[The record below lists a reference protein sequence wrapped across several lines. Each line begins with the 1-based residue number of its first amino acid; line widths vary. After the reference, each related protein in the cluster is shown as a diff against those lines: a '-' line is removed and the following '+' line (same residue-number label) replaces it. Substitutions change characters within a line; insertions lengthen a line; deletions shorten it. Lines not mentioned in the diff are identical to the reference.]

1 MKCLPQSAVQ
11 QQHHVL
17 DLIQPYCIQGLIF
30 WNQRLSAANVTLS
43 GIVYMVQ
50 DFQGWYRS
58 GHPKKTN
65 NPPPV
70 VIALATPHR
79 SRPKTSRTL
88 GVLHDPPNLA
98 YPCCVVHGSTPLK
111 CNDND
116 DVETNSALA
125 ERRPALVTELRLEC
139 TSETLAVVELRF
151 RVLQAASSARQSS
164 GWPRYPGLFGLGRPD
179 TRRERSHVLSTSTQ
193 VPTRTDLQ
201 NG

>member
-1 MKCLPQSAVQ
+1 MLTTKRSSASTPRARFDSTLLYSNAYFLEPKAVRGKCNIVRNRVHGPRLPRLV
-11 QQHHVL
+11 
-17 DLIQPYCIQGLIF
+17 PF
-30 WNQRLSAANVTLS
+30 WA
-43 GIVYMVQ
+43 
-50 DFQGWYRS
+50 
-58 GHPKKTN
+58 PEKKQIT
-65 NPPPV
+65 PPV